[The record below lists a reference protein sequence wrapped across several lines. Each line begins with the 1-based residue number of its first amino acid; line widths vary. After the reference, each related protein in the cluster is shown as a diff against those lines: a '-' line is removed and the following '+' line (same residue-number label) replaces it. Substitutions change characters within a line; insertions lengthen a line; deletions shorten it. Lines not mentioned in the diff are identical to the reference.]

1 MKQIKWSYY
10 SLMLIIGLGIFVAS
24 IYSAFYFIL
33 KTSKESFVNQSYDSF
48 SLMQAQKQLD
58 LLAFRLDLA
67 SVDPST
73 VDRGDDELHLLEQL
87 GLAWARINNL
97 SEGENAERLRQ
108 DEDLMKFKMRLEQV
122 FERLELTLD
131 PDLKSPQYTENPDY
145 KVWHKQIAEFSRQF
159 TNFTTQK
166 NILYTIRR
174 DLQKSQEILYA
185 YFSSIALSGLLVLF
199 MYGFALRRTIKVSHR
214 LAEVNKELEAE
225 SHRLREAQDALAYQA
240 SHDALTRLINRYEFE
255 SRLRVLLDSAKQH
268 QEQHALLYLDLDQ
281 FKVVNDT
288 CGHAAGDELL
298 RQLSALLKDEVRE
311 QDTLCR
317 LGGDEFAA
325 LVTHANDAEA
335 GHIAEAI
342 REAVQNFRFMWERQ
356 LFDIG
361 VSIGVV
367 RIDQYSGT
375 LAAVLSD
382 ADAACYLA
390 KEKGR
395 NRVHFYASDD
405 QVMLKHKD
413 EMAWVSRITQ
423 AFEEQRFRL
432 FHQLIVPVDPK
443 HHEKKHYEVLV
454 RMLDEQ
460 DQIVPPTLFIPAA
473 ERYNLMPHLDRW
485 IVQSLFEH
493 LTSHPD
499 ELENLAMCSINLS
512 GVSISDP
519 TFPEFLIEQ
528 LERFKIPPE
537 KVCFEVT
544 ETAAIANLMAASEFI
559 CRFRAIGCRFSLDD
573 FGSGM
578 SSFGYLKNLP
588 VDFLKIDG
596 SFVKDLLT
604 DNVDRAMV
612 EAIHR
617 VGHVMNLKTIAEY
630 VENEDILAQLQ
641 LIGVDYAQGFGI
653 AKPRP
658 LIA

>member
-10 SLMLIIGLGIFVAS
+10 PLVLIIGLGIFVAS
-24 IYSAFYFIL
+24 IYSAFYFII

-58 LLAFRLDLA
+58 LLAFRLELA
-67 SVDPST
+67 SIDPST
-73 VDRGDDELHLLEQL
+73 VAPDDDELHLLEQL

-108 DEDLMKFKMRLEQV
+108 DADLMQFKVKLEHL
-122 FERLELTLD
+122 FEQLELTLD
-131 PDLKSPQYTENPDY
+131 PDLGSSQYTQYPNY
-145 KVWHKQIAEFSRQF
+145 QVLHKQIAEFSRQF

-166 NILYTIRR
+166 NILYSIRR
-174 DLQKSQEILYA
+174 DLEKSQEILYA
-185 YFSSIALSGLLVLF
+185 YFSIIAFSGLLVLF
-199 MYGFALRRTIKVSHR
+199 IYGFALRRTIKVSHR
-214 LAEVNKELEAE
+214 LAEVNTALEAE
-225 SHRLREAQDALAYQA
+225 SNRLREAQEALAYQA
-240 SHDALTRLINRYEFE
+240 CHDALTRLINRYEFE
-255 SRLRVLLDSAKQH
+255 KRLRVLLDSAKQH

-298 RQLSALLKDEVRE
+298 RQLSALLKGQVRA

-325 LVTHANDAEA
+325 LITHASDDEA

-342 REAVQNFRFMWERQ
+342 REAVQNFRFIWERQ

-361 VSIGVV
+361 VSIGVM

-375 LAAVLSD
+375 LATVLSD

-395 NRVHFYASDD
+395 NRVHFYARDD
-405 QVMLKHKD
+405 QVMRKHKD
-413 EMAWVSRITQ
+413 EMAWVSRITN

-432 FHQLIVPVDPK
+432 FYQLIVPIDPA
-443 HHEKKHYEVLV
+443 HQEKKHYEVLV

-460 DQIVPPTLFIPAA
+460 DKIVSPTLFIPAA

-485 IVQSLFEH
+485 IVQSLFDH
-493 LTSHPD
+493 FKKHPD
-499 ELENLAMCSINLS
+499 ELANLAMCSINLS

-519 TFPEFLIEQ
+519 SFPEFLIEQ
-528 LERFKIPPE
+528 LTHYQIPPE
-537 KVCFEVT
+537 KICFEIT

-559 CRFRAIGCRFSLDD
+559 HHFRAIGCRFSLDD

-596 SFVKDLLT
+596 SFVKDILT
-604 DNVDRAMV
+604 DTVDRAMV
-612 EAIHR
+612 EAINR

-630 VENEDILAQLQ
+630 VENKEILAQLR

-658 LIA
+658 LME